1 MENNQILK
9 IKEKFPP
16 GYKGIFKI
24 KPLKFYFSD
33 RFFIL
38 AIGLSF
44 ILSVVLWFY
53 PDEQLLYIDIITKL
67 IISIMPAM
75 LGLSLAGFTIV
86 ISQINEKALERITN
100 VDVHD
105 EKDHSLYQ
113 ILNAVFS
120 VTVLAQ
126 LIPILIAVI
135 INLIRPLSVQISVT
149 GTMASFGNCVTLFFE
164 CMFFLYSLFSIIDLI
179 QNIFTTGQT
188 VNFIFTKDKIE
199 NT

>member
-1 MENNQILK
+1 
-9 IKEKFPP
+9 
-16 GYKGIFKI
+16 
-24 KPLKFYFSD
+24 
-33 RFFIL
+33 
-38 AIGLSF
+38 
-44 ILSVVLWFY
+44 
-53 PDEQLLYIDIITKL
+53 
-67 IISIMPAM
+67 
-75 LGLSLAGFTIV
+75 
-86 ISQINEKALERITN
+86 

-120 VTVLAQ
+120 VTVLAK

-135 INLIRPLSVQISVT
+135 INLIRPLSVQISVP
-149 GTMASFGNCVTLFFE
+149 GTMASLGNCVTLFFE